1 MSNRLDHI
9 GVAVPSLEKALPFW
23 SEGLGLEVRGIETV
37 EGERVKVAFLSAGG
51 PTIELLEPTD
61 PSSTIA
67 RHLERRGGGI
77 HHLTLEVPDIGVALD
92 LARSKGGELIGD
104 GLRRGAGVRLV
115 AFLHPRS
122 TGGVLVELVEA
133 SAAASDGWTMG
144 AGSAVL
150 LYLHT
155 PSEKL
160 WGVLR
165 RLDATGVI
173 VEAIDLGSFDDWVA
187 QVEREESSIVGPSV
201 VFIPM
206 GRLEKMLLDRP
217 SGDLPSLSE
226 RFERRTGRSVQ
237 DVLGD

>member
-1 MSNRLDHI
+1 MSRKLDHI
-9 GVAVPSLEKALPFW
+9 GVAVPSLEEALPFW

-37 EGERVKVAFLSAGG
+37 EQERVKVAFLAAGG

-61 PSSTIA
+61 PTSTIA

-77 HHLTLEVPDIGVALD
+77 HHLTLEVPDIDEAIE

-104 GLRRGAGVRLV
+104 GPRRGAGDRPV

-122 TGGVLVELVEA
+122 TGGVLVELVQA
-133 SAAASDGWTMG
+133 TPRAGAGWRME

-155 PSEKL
+155 PQEKL
-160 WGVLR
+160 WGLLR

-173 VEAIDLGSFDDWVA
+173 VEAVDLGSFDDWVA
-187 QVEREESSIVGPSV
+187 QVERDEVSIVGPSV

-217 SGDLPSLSE
+217 SGELPSLSE
-226 RFERRTGRSVQ
+226 RFEQRTGRSVQ
-237 DVLGD
+237 QVLGG